1 MLPVPPVV
9 NRYLR
14 VSRSHELNKQQAG
27 FTLIELVVVIT
38 IIGVLAALALPRFAA
53 LQADARIA
61 KMQGAMGSM
70 KGAAAMAHAILVSRG
85 YAADFSGNPA
95 APDINIEGVDAVYAN
110 GYPDNTV
117 IAALA
122 GITGPD
128 YVIVTPNATTASVQP
143 DANHAAC
150 QVIYTEAAA
159 GAQPTYDVA
168 GLTEA
173 NCD

>member
-1 MLPVPPVV
+1 M
-9 NRYLR
+9 
-14 VSRSHELNKQQAG
+14 NKQQTG

-38 IIGVLAALALPRFAA
+38 IIGVLAAMALPRFAA

-61 KMQGAMGSM
+61 KMQGAVGSM
-70 KGAAAMAHAILVSRG
+70 KGAAAMAHAMLVSRG
-85 YAADFSGNPA
+85 YAADFSGNPS
-95 APDINIEGVDAVYAN
+95 APDINIEGVDVVYAN

-122 GITGPD
+122 GIAAPD
-128 YVIVTPNATTASVQP
+128 YVIATPNATTATIRP

-150 QVIYTEAAA
+150 QVSYGEAAA
-159 GAQPTYDVA
+159 GAQPTYNVA
-168 GLTEA
+168 GLTVA